1 MATDIGNMMQQVLNA
16 QAQSAAEQA
25 AANERTAN
33 LMQNMVQGLSAMV
46 EQMTKQGATQEPQ
59 VQKPKFESL
68 GGKVLEKVK
77 KFTGGEEEWT
87 DWSDDMRMIV
97 DMQSLTLSKLMKHV
111 ESHGEKSVDQ
121 AVKDLVEDD
130 VEEYQHNYTDAK
142 RLSHELYRW
151 LVLAT
156 EGEAKL
162 LVKSSGDHDGVAAWG
177 RMHAKFKRRTI
188 TRLMRMISA
197 CMYPKEAKVETM
209 ATALL
214 QWEERWKKLL
224 AEFPDIRIPDL
235 LKMAALH
242 ALCPKEIKEILD
254 LQWDEIGE
262 DYQKMRGKVVAW
274 ATNRAE
280 KKNGPVPMEI
290 GQVIS
295 NEEQLR
301 QQY

>member
-111 ESHGEKSVDQ
+111 ESHGEKSVM
-121 AVKDLVEDD
+121 
-130 VEEYQHNYTDAK
+130 K
-142 RLSHELYRW
+142 R
-151 LVLAT
+151 
-156 EGEAKL
+156 
-162 LVKSSGDHDGVAAWG
+162 
-177 RMHAKFKRRTI
+177 
-188 TRLMRMISA
+188 
-197 CMYPKEAKVETM
+197 
-209 ATALL
+209 
-214 QWEERWKKLL
+214 
-224 AEFPDIRIPDL
+224 
-235 LKMAALH
+235 
-242 ALCPKEIKEILD
+242 
-254 LQWDEIGE
+254 
-262 DYQKMRGKVVAW
+262 
-274 ATNRAE
+274 
-280 KKNGPVPMEI
+280 
-290 GQVIS
+290 
-295 NEEQLR
+295 
-301 QQY
+301 